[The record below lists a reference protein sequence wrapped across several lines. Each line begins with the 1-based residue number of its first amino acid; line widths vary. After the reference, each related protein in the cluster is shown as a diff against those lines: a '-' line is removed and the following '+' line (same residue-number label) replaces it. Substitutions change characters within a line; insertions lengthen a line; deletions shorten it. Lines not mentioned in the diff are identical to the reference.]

1 MKYVDD
7 KKRQKCDKKQWC
19 NFGDDESCVEIDEN
33 SKSGKM
39 FGGGR

>member
-19 NFGDDESCVEIDEN
+19 NFGDDESCVEMVKYDYLTVTW
-33 SKSGKM
+33 
-39 FGGGR
+39 F